1 MQIPCVALG
10 FFPRRTHSQTT
21 PTRLGTE
28 ENEKNETHMKSL
40 KLTLALALA
49 LAAMPL
55 ASHAYVWT
63 SCSQWGTYSSGGY
76 EFYCDEWGST
86 ASECCN
92 LNSITSWNV
101 VSSVP
106 TGGGVKAYP
115 NTARNN
121 IGKSVSSYNGTGKW
135 NISTPSGTYWD
146 ASFDCWVPREVMV
159 WVAYS
164 GGVGPS
170 GSKVLSNQSIAGA
183 TWNVYVA
190 SGGPVSFLRT
200 SNASSGSVNLGTMIK
215 WGASKGYYSSGGTI
229 GGLGIG
235 FEIFGSG
242 SSHTWKMNSC
252 SIGT

>member
-1 MQIPCVALG
+1 
-10 FFPRRTHSQTT
+10 
-21 PTRLGTE
+21 
-28 ENEKNETHMKSL
+28 MKSMKVIL
-40 KLTLALALA
+40 M
-49 LAAMPL
+49 LAAAAIVLPL
-55 ASHAYVWT
+55 STHAYVWT

-92 LNSITSWNV
+92 LNSVTSWNV

-121 IGKSVSSYNGTGKW
+121 IGKSVSSYNGTGSW
-135 NISTPSGTYWD
+135 SISTPGGTYWD
-146 ASFDCWVPREVMV
+146 ASFDLWVPTEVMV
-159 WVAYS
+159 WVANS

-170 GSKVLSNQSIAGA
+170 GSRVYSNQSIAGSS
-183 TWNVYVA
+183 WNVYWQG
-190 SGGPVSFLRT
+190 GGPLSFLRT
-200 SNASSGSVNLGTMIK
+200 SNAGSGSVNLGTMVK
-215 WGASKGYYSSGGTI
+215 WGASHGYYSSGGNV
-229 GGLGIG
+229 GGAGIG

-242 SSHTWKMNSC
+242 SSHTWSMNSC

>member
-1 MQIPCVALG
+1 M
-10 FFPRRTHSQTT
+10 
-21 PTRLGTE
+21 E

-55 ASHAYVWT
+55 ASRAYVWT
-63 SCSQWGTYSSGGY
+63 SCSQWSTYSSGGY

-92 LNSITSWNV
+92 LNSVTSWNV

-121 IGKSVSSYNGTGKW
+121 IGKSVSSYNGTGSW
-135 NISTPSGTYWD
+135 SYSAPGGTYWD
-146 ASFDCWVPREVMV
+146 CSFDCWVPSEVMV
-159 WVAYS
+159 WVGKS
-164 GGVGPS
+164 GGVGPT
-170 GSKVLSNQSIAGA
+170 GSLKYSNQSIAGA
-183 TWNVYVA
+183 SWNVYNG
-190 SGGPVSFLRT
+190 SGVTSFLRT
-200 SNASSGSVNLGTMIK
+200 SNSGSGSVNLGTMIK
-215 WGASKGYYSSGGTI
+215 WGASHGYYGSGGNV
-229 GGLGIG
+229 GGIGIG

-242 SSHTWKMNSC
+242 SSHTWNMNSC